1 MKMAKEIGQRLL
13 DNSPAGTALR
23 VIQSDGS
30 YLFNF
35 KITGPYS
42 YPDLLLFC
50 QMLARNKG
58 VATVPYPTGLVR
70 FSLGGYTSASKEGL
84 KVLGA
89 ELEDAFS
96 IFIRY
101 WNQFAAMRA
110 IRRTKSVKAAPC

>member
-1 MKMAKEIGQRLL
+1 MNMAKEIGQRLL

-58 VATVPYPTGLVR
+58 VPPRGSTTGC
-70 FSLGGYTSASKEGL
+70 
-84 KVLGA
+84 VLTGRGIVC
-89 ELEDAFS
+89 L
-96 IFIRY
+96 RPVTGR
-101 WNQFAAMRA
+101 W
-110 IRRTKSVKAAPC
+110 P

>member
-1 MKMAKEIGQRLL
+1 MENLNRFRVNKNFRHESLTRMKMAKEIGQRLL

-70 FSLGGYTSASKEGL
+70 FSLGGYRC
-84 KVLGA
+84 V
-89 ELEDAFS
+89 
-96 IFIRY
+96 
-101 WNQFAAMRA
+101 
-110 IRRTKSVKAAPC
+110 

>member
-1 MKMAKEIGQRLL
+1 MAKEIGQRLL

-35 KITGPYS
+35 KIAGPYS

-58 VATVPYPTGLVR
+58 VATVPYPTGPRTLH
-70 FSLGGYTSASKEGL
+70 FSGRLYLGIERGVESSRGRIGRCLFRSSSGIGTNL
-84 KVLGA
+84 PPCVP
-89 ELEDAFS
+89 
-96 IFIRY
+96 
-101 WNQFAAMRA
+101 